1 MGGAARCAPT
11 TSRCHSIGKWRRLRS
26 HIDGCDGH
34 PHCLQGVCAL
44 FLQRAH
50 MVSAS
55 SVHVERWRGALD
67 DLFRDHDLL
76 DAFGRAQ
83 PALRIRAYP
92 RKQAMQSCPL
102 AISTLWGMLRLYW
115 VTSRRNAVWFSLPTI
130 SPSRSRPTR
139 YQPRTAGCSALIL
152 RGPCHYQL
160 SCASTSRRTVFKPSK
175 ERRTRDA

>member
-1 MGGAARCAPT
+1 MLVTDAEPDRFAPLAPPAPLALRGVWVVRRAVGQPLADAFDSNTACAPT
-11 TSRCHSIGKWRRLRS
+11 SMGTTGIRIACRAYARS
-26 HIDGCDGH
+26 SYD
-34 PHCLQGVCAL
+34 AL
-44 FLQRAH
+44 TF
-50 MVSAS
+50 SAS

-130 SPSRSRPTR
+130 SRAT
-139 YQPRTAGCSALIL
+139 
-152 RGPCHYQL
+152 
-160 SCASTSRRTVFKPSK
+160 
-175 ERRTRDA
+175 